1 MTFTDAD
8 RAACEHLIDLALAE
22 DWDSAG
28 DLTCAAVIPPDLDG
42 QAEFVARV
50 PGVAAGLAVM
60 PLVYARTPGVTFEPL
75 LEDGAVLERCTKL
88 GRVHGRM
95 AGILA
100 TERVVLNFLQRL
112 SGIASHTHQYIHM
125 VRDLPCQVLDTRK
138 TTPGWRLLEKY
149 AVRCGGGHNHRLGLY
164 DGIMLKDNHLAA
176 LARSGGRG
184 TITEAVSII
193 REKYGTT
200 YPVEVEVDTME
211 QLDEALACAPDI
223 ILLDNM
229 TPGQLREAVER
240 RNRVAP
246 KILLEASGG
255 VSFQSL
261 RRIAETGVDRIS
273 VGALTHSAPA
283 LDIGL
288 DYSQP

>member
-1 MTFTDAD
+1 MTFTETEQ
-8 RAACEHLIDLALAE
+8 AACEHLIDLALTE
-22 DWDSAG
+22 DWHDVG
-28 DLTCAAVIPPDLDG
+28 DLTCAAIIPPDLDG

-50 PGVAAGLAVM
+50 PGIAAGLAVA
-60 PLVYARTPGVTFEPL
+60 PLIYARASGVVFEPL
-75 LEDGAVLERCTKL
+75 LEDGAALERGTKL
-88 GRVHGRM
+88 ARVHGRM
-95 AGILA
+95 AGILT

-112 SGIASHTHQYIHM
+112 SGIATHTHQYIHM

-149 AVRCGGGHNHRLGLY
+149 AVRCGGGHNHRMGLY

-176 LARSGGRG
+176 LARSGGQG
-184 TITEAVSII
+184 TITEAVGIV
-193 REKYGTT
+193 RQKYAMTH
-200 YPVEVEVDTME
+200 PVEVEVDTLE

-229 TPGQLREAVER
+229 TPGQLRDAVER
-240 RNRVAP
+240 RNHVAP

-261 RRIAETGVDRIS
+261 RRIAETGVDRVSI
-273 VGALTHSAPA
+273 GALTHSAPA

-288 DYSQP
+288 DYVR